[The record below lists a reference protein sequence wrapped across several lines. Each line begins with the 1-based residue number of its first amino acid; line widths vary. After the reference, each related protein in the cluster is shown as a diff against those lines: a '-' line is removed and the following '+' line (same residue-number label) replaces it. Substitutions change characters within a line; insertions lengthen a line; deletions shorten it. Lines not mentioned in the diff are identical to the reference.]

1 MKKITTEQLEAL
13 REDDGNFV
21 LIDVL
26 QRPKFEQQHIPGSVN
41 APFGGG
47 DFVSQVES
55 QVEGDKSKKVVV
67 YCGSI
72 ACDASLKAAH
82 QLEQAGFTNVY
93 RYEEGVEGWS
103 RTGHQV
109 EAGAV

>member
-13 REDDGNFV
+13 RENDGEFV
-21 LIDVL
+21 LINVL

-41 APFGGG
+41 APFGGN
-47 DFVSQVES
+47 DFVAQVTS

-67 YCGSI
+67 YCASI
-72 ACDASLKAAH
+72 TCDASQKAAH

-103 RTGHQV
+103 TTGHQV
-109 EAGAV
+109 EAGSL